1 MSSLPT
7 ASALAAFGSPGVA
20 SSHLDSALILA
31 DEAQRAQSVELVRAM
46 LIARSARA
54 AGDASQSTS
63 SSELSSE
70 APGGAPL
77 SAESA
82 AASSSGSEESA
93 HQVAFGASS
102 AAAPASPPRTVLTTR
117 ALSVAERLDLQASTA
132 ASAAAAAAA
141 AAAVDLS
148 PSPSS
153 SARSGFCAGAD
164 PASASGA
171 ALPASAAAA
180 ASALPPLRA
189 DGVPPGP
196 PPSITPS
203 SQPSTARAQPPP
215 SPTMLPT
222 RVGGLRVK
230 WEEIDVASAEAFQ
243 RTVISGHDMLG
254 EEQWEAFSM
263 LHRALRLR
271 ERHFTRFRKHEY
283 YWGHLDPNDFPSAPA
298 SRELHPCNEFGLRV
312 PLRTPRSH
320 TPSGGLSFGHEHRH
334 SASFNAHPHARAHEG
349 AHGNLHAHPHDA
361 GAPAGRGALP
371 VTPLRLS
378 RADSEPAAAPV
389 ASPVHDHSA
398 AHARA
403 HAGAHSHVHAHAPL
417 HAQASTGSPKHAVNG
432 SAGPASSAS
441 ASPTIQRLFFRRRPE
456 PRFQPFQ
463 CPLLPRLDMQC
474 SLVEGVF
481 HCFERAQD
489 AGVGAKRGGAHGAGA
504 AEFDGLHASGS
515 SATLRGADAAETSVA
530 ATSIR
535 AQSSKSSSGSPSTL
549 FRIGEETPRDL
560 GAGEEEGVDQEA
572 GEAGAGV
579 LIPDLAASSAL
590 SSSPRR
596 VFEVPS
602 WREFSEDYAELLRI
616 IHSPAVRT
624 LSFRRLELLAARF
637 RLHSQLNAERE
648 SQEQKAVPH
657 RDFYNV
663 RKVDTHVHH
672 SACMNQKHLLRFIKS
687 KLRKEPD
694 TVVLSRDGR
703 KLTLAE
709 VFDSLNLTAYDLSID
724 MLDMHADN
732 STFHRFDR
740 FNTKY
745 NPQGSSRLREIF
757 LKTDN
762 LIGGRFLAEV
772 TSEVLEDLALNKYQL
787 AEYRLSIYGRARS
800 EWRKLA
806 AWVVQNR
813 LVTKEV
819 RWMIQVPRLYEV
831 YKASGQVASF
841 GDMLD
846 NIFAPLFEVSLDPAA
861 DEQLHQFLSM
871 VVGFDSVD
879 DESRPEVASNTELP
893 PPAQWRFSQQPPY
906 HYWTYYLAANVA
918 VLNQLRG
925 SRGLSQFSFRPHA
938 GEAGD
943 VEHLAATFLTA
954 EGINHGINLRRSPP
968 LQYLYYL
975 AQIGLAMSPLS
986 NNRLFL
992 ELTKSPFPDFFAKG
1006 LNVSLSTDDPLM
1018 LAMTK
1023 EPLLE
1028 EYAVASQVYKLSS
1041 ADLCEVARNSVL
1053 QSGFEYPFKAH
1064 FLGANFA
1071 EPGPDGNDIHFTNV
1085 PYIRTQFR
1093 LEALRGELELLRDAV
1108 AEAAAGRRALAG
1120 GGATAPVPAAAS
1132 AASAAVAH
1140 PAVMHRSVSTV
1151 AAEASRM
1158 VIVNRHRQ

>member
-1 MSSLPT
+1 
-7 ASALAAFGSPGVA
+7 
-20 SSHLDSALILA
+20 
-31 DEAQRAQSVELVRAM
+31 
-46 LIARSARA
+46 
-54 AGDASQSTS
+54 
-63 SSELSSE
+63 
-70 APGGAPL
+70 
-77 SAESA
+77 
-82 AASSSGSEESA
+82 
-93 HQVAFGASS
+93 
-102 AAAPASPPRTVLTTR
+102 
-117 ALSVAERLDLQASTA
+117 
-132 ASAAAAAAA
+132 
-141 AAAVDLS
+141 
-148 PSPSS
+148 
-153 SARSGFCAGAD
+153 
-164 PASASGA
+164 
-171 ALPASAAAA
+171 
-180 ASALPPLRA
+180 
-189 DGVPPGP
+189 
-196 PPSITPS
+196 
-203 SQPSTARAQPPP
+203 
-215 SPTMLPT
+215 
-222 RVGGLRVK
+222 
-230 WEEIDVASAEAFQ
+230 
-243 RTVISGHDMLG
+243 
-254 EEQWEAFSM
+254 
-263 LHRALRLR
+263 
-271 ERHFTRFRKHEY
+271 
-283 YWGHLDPNDFPSAPA
+283 
-298 SRELHPCNEFGLRV
+298 
-312 PLRTPRSH
+312 
-320 TPSGGLSFGHEHRH
+320 
-334 SASFNAHPHARAHEG
+334 
-349 AHGNLHAHPHDA
+349 
-361 GAPAGRGALP
+361 
-371 VTPLRLS
+371 
-378 RADSEPAAAPV
+378 
-389 ASPVHDHSA
+389 
-398 AHARA
+398 
-403 HAGAHSHVHAHAPL
+403 
-417 HAQASTGSPKHAVNG
+417 
-432 SAGPASSAS
+432 
-441 ASPTIQRLFFRRRPE
+441 
-456 PRFQPFQ
+456 
-463 CPLLPRLDMQC
+463 
-474 SLVEGVF
+474 
-481 HCFERAQD
+481 
-489 AGVGAKRGGAHGAGA
+489 
-504 AEFDGLHASGS
+504 
-515 SATLRGADAAETSVA
+515 
-530 ATSIR
+530 
-535 AQSSKSSSGSPSTL
+535 
-549 FRIGEETPRDL
+549 
-560 GAGEEEGVDQEA
+560 
-572 GEAGAGV
+572 
-579 LIPDLAASSAL
+579 
-590 SSSPRR
+590 
-596 VFEVPS
+596 
-602 WREFSEDYAELLRI
+602 
-616 IHSPAVRT
+616 
-624 LSFRRLELLAARF
+624 
-637 RLHSQLNAERE
+637 
-648 SQEQKAVPH
+648 
-657 RDFYNV
+657 
-663 RKVDTHVHH
+663 
-672 SACMNQKHLLRFIKS
+672 MNQKHLLRFIKS

-1108 AEAAAGRRALAG
+1108 AEAATGRRALAG